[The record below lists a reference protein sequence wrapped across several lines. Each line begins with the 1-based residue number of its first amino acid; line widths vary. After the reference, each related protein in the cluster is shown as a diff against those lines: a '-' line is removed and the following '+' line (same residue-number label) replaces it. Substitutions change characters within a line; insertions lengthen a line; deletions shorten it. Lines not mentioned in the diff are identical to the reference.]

1 MTVPTV
7 FQAQSGTVILID
19 QRLGDDNI
27 LSLSF
32 AERLFPCGA
41 GVQVGQGRP
50 EQLQDQLDLLP
61 QVTSQLLA
69 AGGISVLL

>member
-32 AERLFPCGA
+32 AERLFPSGA

>member
-32 AERLFPCGA
+32 AERLFPSGA
-41 GVQVGQGRP
+41 GVQVGQGRA